1 MKIVPQNYLPLRR
14 GPNHFSEVEWL
25 KSLNLI
31 FMDRERNKNRK
42 KVGRK
47 PKADKAKYK
56 YAFRLTEVENAKFL
70 ALFDQSGLPNKAAF
84 AKKSILENEIK
95 VVYYD
100 MGIMNFYTRLTNF
113 YSLFRAVGT
122 NYNQVVKI
130 LYRHFPEKKAAA
142 YLYPLEKQTAELA
155 KLFRLITVKIQ
166 VLEGK
171 HVAEGVISVEKN
183 NKGV

>member
-1 MKIVPQNYLPLRR
+1 M
-14 GPNHFSEVEWL
+14 E
-25 KSLNLI
+25 
-31 FMDRERNKNRK
+31 REQNKNRK

-47 PKADKAKYK
+47 PKVDKAKHK

-70 ALFDQSGLPNKAAF
+70 ALFDQSGMSNKADF
-84 AKKSILENEIK
+84 VRKSIFENKIK

-100 MGIMNFYTRLTNF
+100 MGIMNFHMRLTNF

-142 YLYPLEKQTAELA
+142 YLYRLENRTAELA
-155 KLFRLITVKIQ
+155 ELFKLITAKIQ
-166 VLEGK
+166 EFEGK
-171 HVAEGVISVEKN
+171 HITEGVISGKKNVVGFN
-183 NKGV
+183 NKS

>member
-14 GPNHFSEVEWL
+14 GLNHFSEVEWL

-70 ALFDQSGLPNKAAF
+70 ALFDQSGMSNKAEFVRKAIF
-84 AKKSILENEIK
+84 ENDLK
-95 VVYYD
+95 MVYYD
-100 MGIMNFYTRLTNF
+100 MGVLNFYTRLTNF
-113 YSLFRAVGT
+113 YSLFRSVGT

-142 YLYPLEKQTAELA
+142 CLYRLEKRTAELA
-155 KLFRLITVKIQ
+155 ELFKLITAKIQ
-166 VLEGK
+166 ELEGK
-171 HVAEGVISVEKN
+171 HITEGVISA
-183 NKGV
+183 GDL